1 MFYLAS
7 INQNPAMLTEI
18 ESAVGQL
25 MRSGAIAALMEIQGE
40 RGKPQPTNHPLE
52 TNSARAAWL
61 DGYSECLR
69 DLCNFRTRYG
79 VKEKENIAPA
89 NFGAGERSLATGDLT
104 PEEYEAMYGRKPPAE
119 LIPRQ
124 LLPKL
129 APGSTGTKSR

>member
-1 MFYLAS
+1 MFFLKS
-7 INQNPAMLTEI
+7 INENPALITEI
-18 ESAVGQL
+18 EAAVSIL
-25 MRSGAIAALMEIQGE
+25 HRCGAIGALMEIQGE
-40 RGKPQPTNHPLE
+40 RAKPQPTNHPLE
-52 TNSARAAWL
+52 TNSARAAWM
-61 DGYSECLR
+61 DGFNECLR

-124 LLPKL
+124 LLPKS
-129 APGSTGTKSR
+129 APGSTGAKSR

>member
-7 INQNPAMLTEI
+7 INQNPAIITDI
-18 ESAVGQL
+18 EEAVGML

-40 RGKPQPTNHPLE
+40 RGKPQPTTHPLE

-69 DLCNFRTRYG
+69 DLCHFRTRYG
-79 VKEKENIAPA
+79 VKEKEQIKPA
-89 NFGAGERSLATGDLT
+89 TFGAGERSLATGDLT

-119 LIPRQ
+119 LIPKQ
-124 LLPKL
+124 LLPKSP
-129 APGSTGTKSR
+129 PGSGGAKSG